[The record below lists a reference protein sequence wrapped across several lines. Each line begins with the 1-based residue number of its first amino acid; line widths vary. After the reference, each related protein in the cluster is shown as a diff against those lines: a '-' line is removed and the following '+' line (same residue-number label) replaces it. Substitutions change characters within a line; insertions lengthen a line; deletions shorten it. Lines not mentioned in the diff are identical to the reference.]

1 MMRTCSRCGETK
13 PLDEFAV
20 RDRATGRRGK
30 ICRSCLRAY
39 GRQHY
44 ARNRPY
50 YLDKATRGREALH
63 SRTFEQLTQFLRAHP
78 CVDCGE
84 TDVRVLQFD
93 HVDPSTKE
101 TVVSRLIRNN
111 SWERALEEIA
121 KCVVRCANC
130 HRRRT
135 AAQFGYL
142 RFTRVSRANI
152 IGGTR
157 E

>member
-1 MMRTCSRCGETK
+1 MTRTCSRCGETK

-63 SRTFEQLTQFLRAHP
+63 SRTFEQLTQFYRAHP
-78 CVDCGE
+78 CVDCG
-84 TDVRVLQFD
+84 TTRGRVR
-93 HVDPSTKE
+93 HVSNAEPS
-101 TVVSRLIRNN
+101 
-111 SWERALEEIA
+111 
-121 KCVVRCANC
+121 
-130 HRRRT
+130 
-135 AAQFGYL
+135 
-142 RFTRVSRANI
+142 NI
-152 IGGTR
+152 
-157 E
+157 